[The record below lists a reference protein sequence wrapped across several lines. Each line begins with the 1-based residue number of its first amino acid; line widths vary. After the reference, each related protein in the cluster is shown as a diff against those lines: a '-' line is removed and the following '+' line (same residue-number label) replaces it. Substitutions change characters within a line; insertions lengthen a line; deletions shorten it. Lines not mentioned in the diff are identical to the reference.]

1 MFFLSHSDDTS
12 LIIRI
17 VMRLLRNWCIFDIFI
32 GNRWLRGQKP
42 KETLEL
48 LEVAYPSKRD
58 KENWQFFKILEC
70 CNHFSS
76 LGVGGSSSAGS
87 KTPSASAVTLITA
100 NGQETATNDHLHVAN
115 SKGKTTTSSF
125 IGKSLYT
132 VDESHLINHLF
143 ILYFDVLAYVRLL
156 G

>member
-1 MFFLSHSDDTS
+1 MFFFLSHSDDTS

-17 VMRLLRNWCIFDIFI
+17 VMRLLRNWCIFDIFT

-48 LEVAYPSKRD
+48 LEVSYPSKRD

-76 LGVGGSSSAGS
+76 LSSGGVGGGSSSGS

-115 SKGKTTTSSF
+115 SKGKTTTSF
-125 IGKSLYT
+125 IGKSLDT
-132 VDESHLINHLF
+132 VVKN
-143 ILYFDVLAYVRLL
+143 VRKI
-156 G
+156 